1 MKNPKT
7 VVKHEPRK
15 SLIVL
20 FIMGVVSIV
29 LGTIILLGPGSGP
42 SGMGGGAGWVM
53 IMVGVIAIVFY
64 LFGRKSKRP

>member
-1 MKNPKT
+1 MESPKK
-7 VVKHEPRK
+7 VVKNEPRK

-29 LGTIILLGPGSGP
+29 IGTFILFGPDNGP

-53 IMVGVIAIVFY
+53 IMVGIVAIVFY
-64 LFGRKSKRP
+64 LFGRKSGRP

>member
-1 MKNPKT
+1 MEDPKT

-20 FIMGVVSIV
+20 FVLGIISIV
-29 LGTIILLGPGSGP
+29 LGTIILFGPGSGQ

-53 IMVGVIAIVFY
+53 IIVGVIAMGFY
-64 LFGRKSKRP
+64 LYARKSGRP